1 MGKGQKERARATAAA
16 EELAGPADC
25 SPKAPTL
32 GDFLSFP
39 SLGTVGCVPTPQQSG
54 PLIPEASGQAGSV
67 RPVPPAMQAVSSL
80 PAYMVL
86 GSKKGGF
93 PVSIES
99 RAKGKKVTV
108 IHNVSGDV
116 SLLLSDLKSA
126 VGSGGVVRDV
136 LANIS
141 NI

>member
-1 MGKGQKERARATAAA
+1 M
-16 EELAGPADC
+16 
-25 SPKAPTL
+25 
-32 GDFLSFP
+32 
-39 SLGTVGCVPTPQQSG
+39 
-54 PLIPEASGQAGSV
+54 
-67 RPVPPAMQAVSSL
+67 